1 MKFIQLDDV
10 KDINW
15 VSPAMEH
22 IVISSLKTKRGL
34 KLLDVSESINSSY
47 TLSIPNDIDE
57 FKLEVL
63 R

>member
-1 MKFIQLDDV
+1 MMLKILIGLVRHEIYSYFIV
-10 KDINW
+10 KD
-15 VSPAMEH
+15 
-22 IVISSLKTKRGL
+22 KKRTTT
-34 KLLDVSESINSSY
+34 LDVSKSTNSSY